1 MRIWQILFILAA
13 FMVSACCEKESEN
26 IVSFG
31 SEMSTT
37 DIEKINNLDKASYAE
52 LDGIIKDNST
62 IDPEGKY
69 LMVIFGVNGCLYCD
83 QLKKT
88 IRDSEEIRDKLK
100 QDFAPYYVN
109 FSYIKPHQF
118 VTNLTPNPIVTTDL
132 VRIYRVGPTPMI
144 IFANQNAQTI
154 FTHTGAIDEKQLLAM
169 LDFVASQEWKGA
181 QDEKEVNARLLNFL
195 QERLQ

>member
-1 MRIWQILFILAA
+1 MRIWQTLFILAA
-13 FMVSACCEKESEN
+13 FMVSACEKESEN
-26 IVSFG
+26 IVSLG

-37 DIEKINNLDKASYAE
+37 EIEKINNLDRASYAE
-52 LDGIIKDNST
+52 LEGIIKDNRT

-69 LMVIFGVNGCLYCD
+69 LMIIFGVNGCLYCD

-88 IRDSEEIRDKLK
+88 IKNSEEIRDKLK
-100 QDFAPYYVN
+100 QNFAPYYIN

-118 VTNLTPNPIVTTDL
+118 VTNLTTNPIITTDL

-144 IFANQNAQTI
+144 IFANQDSQTI

-181 QDEKEVNARLLNFL
+181 KDEKDINTRLLNFIQEHL
-195 QERLQ
+195 Q

>member
-1 MRIWQILFILAA
+1 MRIWQTLFILVAII
-13 FMVSACCEKESEN
+13 MSACEKESEN
-26 IVSFG
+26 IVSLG
-31 SEMSTT
+31 SEMSITE
-37 DIEKINNLDKASYAE
+37 IEKINNLDKASYSE
-52 LDGIIKDNST
+52 LEGIIKDNRT

-69 LMVIFGVNGCLYCD
+69 LMIIFGVNGCLYCD

-88 IRDSEEIRDKLK
+88 IKNSEDIQYKLK
-100 QDFAPYYVN
+100 QNFAPYYIN

-118 VTNLTPNPIVTTDL
+118 VTNLTSNPIITTDL
-132 VRIYRVGPTPMI
+132 VRIYRVGPTPTI
-144 IFANQNAQTI
+144 IFANQNSQTI

-181 QDEKEVNARLLNFL
+181 KDEKDINTRLLNFI

>member
-13 FMVSACCEKESEN
+13 FMVSACGEKESEY

-31 SEMSTT
+31 SDMSTT

>member
-1 MRIWQILFILAA
+1 MRIWQTLFILAA
-13 FMVSACCEKESEN
+13 FMVSACEKESDN
-26 IVSFG
+26 IVSLG

-37 DIEKINNLDKASYAE
+37 EIEKINNLDRASYAE
-52 LDGIIKDNST
+52 LEGIIKDNRT

-69 LMVIFGVNGCLYCD
+69 LMIIFGVNGCLYCD

-88 IRDSEEIRDKLK
+88 IKNSEEIQDKLK
-100 QDFAPYYVN
+100 QNFAPYYIN

-118 VTNLTPNPIVTTDL
+118 VTNLTPKPIITTDL

-144 IFANQNAQTI
+144 IFANQDSQTI

-181 QDEKEVNARLLNFL
+181 KDEKDINTRLLNFI

>member
-1 MRIWQILFILAA
+1 MRIWQTLFILAA
-13 FMVSACCEKESEN
+13 FMVSACEKESDN
-26 IVSFG
+26 IVSLG
-31 SEMSTT
+31 SEMSATE
-37 DIEKINNLDKASYAE
+37 IEKINNLDRASYAE
-52 LDGIIKDNST
+52 LEGIIKDNRT

-69 LMVIFGVNGCLYCD
+69 LMIIFGVNGCLYCD

-88 IRDSEEIRDKLK
+88 IKNSEEIQDKLK
-100 QDFAPYYVN
+100 QNFAPYYIN

-118 VTNLTPNPIVTTDL
+118 VTNLTPKPIITTDL

-144 IFANQNAQTI
+144 IFANQDSQTI

-181 QDEKEVNARLLNFL
+181 KDEKDINTRLLNFI

>member
-1 MRIWQILFILAA
+1 MRIWQTLFILAA
-13 FMVSACCEKESEN
+13 FMVSACEKESEN
-26 IVSFG
+26 IISLG
-31 SEMSTT
+31 SEMSATE
-37 DIEKINNLDKASYAE
+37 IEKINNLDRASYAE
-52 LDGIIKDNST
+52 LEGIIKDNRT

-69 LMVIFGVNGCLYCD
+69 LMIIFGVNGCLYCD

-88 IRDSEEIRDKLK
+88 IKNSEEIRDKLK
-100 QDFAPYYVN
+100 QNFAPYYIN

-118 VTNLTPNPIVTTDL
+118 VMNLTPKPIITTDL

-144 IFANQNAQTI
+144 IFANQDSQTI

-181 QDEKEVNARLLNFL
+181 KDEKDINTRLLNFI

>member
-1 MRIWQILFILAA
+1 MRIWQTLFILAA
-13 FMVSACCEKESEN
+13 FMVSACEKESDN
-26 IVSFG
+26 IVSLG
-31 SEMSTT
+31 SEMSATE
-37 DIEKINNLDKASYAE
+37 IEKINNLDRASYAE
-52 LDGIIKDNST
+52 LEGIIKDNRT

-69 LMVIFGVNGCLYCD
+69 LMIIFGVNGCLYCD

-88 IRDSEEIRDKLK
+88 IKNSEEIQDKLK
-100 QDFAPYYVN
+100 QNFAPYYIN

-118 VTNLTPNPIVTTDL
+118 VTNLTPKPIITTDL

-144 IFANQNAQTI
+144 IFANQDSQTI

-181 QDEKEVNARLLNFL
+181 KDEKDINTRLLNFM

>member
-1 MRIWQILFILAA
+1 MRIWQTLFILAA
-13 FMVSACCEKESEN
+13 FMVSACEKESDN
-26 IVSFG
+26 IVSLG
-31 SEMSTT
+31 SEMSATE
-37 DIEKINNLDKASYAE
+37 IEKINNLDRASYAE
-52 LDGIIKDNST
+52 LEGIIKDNRT

-69 LMVIFGVNGCLYCD
+69 LMIIFGVNGCLYCD

-88 IRDSEEIRDKLK
+88 IKNSEEIQDRLK
-100 QDFAPYYVN
+100 QNFAPYYIN

-118 VTNLTPNPIVTTDL
+118 VTNLTPKPIITTDL

-144 IFANQNAQTI
+144 IFANQDSQTI

-181 QDEKEVNARLLNFL
+181 KDEKDINTRLLNFI